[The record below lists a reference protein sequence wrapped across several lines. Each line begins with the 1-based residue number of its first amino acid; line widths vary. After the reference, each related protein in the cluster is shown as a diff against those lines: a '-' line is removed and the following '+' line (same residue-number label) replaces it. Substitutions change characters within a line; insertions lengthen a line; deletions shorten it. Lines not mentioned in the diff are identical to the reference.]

1 VTVQGLITYLIIG
14 TFIGVILMY
23 VRYRYKI
30 YAKTS
35 EFRQP
40 DREFPYQWR
49 NILQDK
55 VDFYKRLKPNEKRLF
70 ERKVHVFLLNVRIV
84 GMQTEVTHDDRIL
97 IAAGAVIPVFRFK
110 NWHYRGLKEVL
121 LYPDKFQIPTTD
133 KYANGLVGWGEMEGR
148 MMLSRKALHHG
159 FADLTDGK
167 NVAVH
172 EFLHLF
178 DKADGEVDG
187 VLGNVMREND
197 IGPWLFL
204 IQSKMHEINLGDSD
218 IREYGGVNEAEFLA
232 VVGEYFFE
240 KPGEMREEHPALY
253 NALDSF
259 FNPPKELIEKFKYT
273 SKYDKCPCGSGKRF
287 GDCCMK
293 NMAEY

>member
-1 VTVQGLITYLIIG
+1 MNEAIYLIAAGIIAGLIFVY
-14 TFIGVILMY
+14 
-23 VRYRYKI
+23 
-30 YAKTS
+30 
-35 EFRQP
+35 FRKNFRLA
-40 DREFPYQWR
+40 DSSDFREPNRDFPYQWR
-49 NILQDK
+49 EILKNQ
-55 VDFYKRLKPNEKRLF
+55 VDFYKKLNPSEKQLF
-70 ERKVHVFLLNVRIV
+70 EYKVHVFLLNVRIV
-84 GMQTEVTHDDRIL
+84 GMQTEVTHEDRVL

-110 NWHYRGLKEVL
+110 NWHYRSLREVH

-148 MMLSRKALHHG
+148 MMLSRKAIIHG
-159 FADLTDGK
+159 FADITDGK

-172 EFLHLF
+172 EFLHLL
-178 DKADGEVDG
+178 DKRDGQIDG
-187 VLGNVMREND
+187 VLENVMSKND
-197 IGPWLFL
+197 IEPWLY
-204 IQSKMHEINLGDSD
+204 IIESKMNQINLGDSD

-240 KPGEMREEHPALY
+240 KPEEMKSEHPGLY

-273 SKYDKCPCGSGKRF
+273 SKYDKCPCGSGKKY

-293 NMAEY
+293 NTEVY